1 MELRNL
7 IFDIIELSNCYSEE
21 VYSKLESLLQES
33 SHSFGIKFF
42 AELSAFIID
51 ELDSIHET
59 SEFSYRYYEQ
69 FLQKK
74 KDFEDIDF
82 EEDEFAYLGLIF
94 KIVEKLYKEDLI
106 FGKFFSLFLTDE
118 QDNPGKHSFIYTD
131 KLIKFIE
138 EKLDL
143 EIYKTTTKGYEEAGL
158 FYYYFFNG
166 KFDKIEE
173 IFKELKCEKE
183 L

>member
-7 IFDIIELSNCYSEE
+7 LFDVIELSNKYSEE
-21 VYSKLESLLQES
+21 VYSKLEGLLQES

-42 AELSAFIID
+42 SELSAFIID

-59 SEFSYRYYEQ
+59 KEFSYRYYEQ

-74 KDFEDIDF
+74 KDFEDINF

-94 KIVEKLYKEDLI
+94 KVAEKISKEDLAL
-106 FGKFFSLFLTDE
+106 GKFFSLFLTDE
-118 QDNPGKHSFIYTD
+118 QDNPGKYSFIYTD

-138 EKLDL
+138 EKLDI
-143 EIYKTTTKGYEEAGL
+143 EIYKTTTVGLEEYGL

-166 KFDKIEE
+166 KFDKMEE

-183 L
+183 F